1 MRALSLP
8 YCMQEEEMSEKGAS
22 TFKPVR
28 LVSLSDGVFSIV
40 LTLLVV
46 TLQPP
51 ATSGRDLAADLL
63 DALPRLEA
71 WIVSFVVVGSFW
83 VLHHTVVGLIERT
96 DTTFNYLNLLLL
108 MFLSIVP
115 WTSALLGSYPDPL
128 AVVLFSAM
136 LGLAGL
142 TLTLQWI
149 YATGRAALV
158 SDRLPEHIRR
168 AVLLLLARVPL
179 VAILSIAVACFNR
192 AMGLR
197 IWLLVAVLGAIIWGR
212 RRLVHEGAKA
222 SSLGRDAEA
231 QAVIRL

>member
-1 MRALSLP
+1 
-8 YCMQEEEMSEKGAS
+8 MSAKSTS
-22 TFKPVR
+22 TFKPLR

-83 VLHHTVVGLIERT
+83 VLHHIVVGLIERT
-96 DTTFNYLNLLLL
+96 DTTFNCLNLLLL

-115 WTSALLGSYPDPL
+115 WTSSLLGSYPDPL

-158 SDRLPEHIRR
+158 SDSMPEHIRR

-179 VAILSIAVACFNR
+179 VAVLSIAIAYFNR
-192 AMGLR
+192 SLGLR

-212 RRLVHEGAKA
+212 RRLVHEANRA
-222 SSLGRDAEA
+222 SELGRDAEA
-231 QAVIRL
+231 QVVVRL

>member
-1 MRALSLP
+1 
-8 YCMQEEEMSEKGAS
+8 MSAKSIS
-22 TFKPVR
+22 TFEPAR

-51 ATSGRDLAADLL
+51 TTSGRDLAADLL

-71 WIVSFVVVGSFW
+71 WVVSFVVVGSFW
-83 VLHHTVVGLIERT
+83 ILHHNVVGLIERT

-115 WTSALLGSYPDPL
+115 WTSALLGSYPDAL
-128 AVVLFSAM
+128 AVVVFSAM

-158 SDRLPEHIRR
+158 SHRLSEHVRR

-179 VAILSIAVACFNR
+179 VAVLSIAIAYFNR
-192 AMGLR
+192 SLGLR

-212 RRLVHEGAKA
+212 RRLFHDAK
-222 SSLGRDAEA
+222 A
-231 QAVIRL
+231 QAVVRL